1 VPRSASAAARS
12 RTPQPHPA
20 ASQHRSRSRTPRPEA
35 APGSRQSSPPKC
47 QNKQTCITMAEYLV
61 RNCAVPSR
69 IFDGKTHIIIRRG
82 GKNLVYP
89 LSHPLLPIEAT
100 DELATAWG
108 PLPPEA
114 EAEIADLVAKL
125 VPPLPAVTSKA
136 RPPAPQTEPTEKPTE
151 PGSRVRLP
159 LPVPPPVPP
168 LAPPAS
174 PAVPPRALPPP
185 PPAVPRRARGGSGG
199 TSRGGS
205 PLSLQSAHTE
215 FARRRTPSSRSSSP
229 SRQLTRTRG
238 GTSRGGSPLPLPAEP
253 SHWWDL
259 AFWLQLQ
266 SRPSPILC
274 IAHAETQEYGESRQQ
289 VNLGPYD
296 PSYQHELVI
305 DDDMGDRDV
314 EQALAPLNTEKD
326 GCFWAI
332 GKLGPLEIVGI
343 GSNKHKRV
351 NAIKFGMNIMHSLP
365 DVENRNVGNKGAI
378 VELLRHVRLTRSTA
392 KPSVPDRFIRWHR
405 GL

>member
-1 VPRSASAAARS
+1 MPRSAAAAARS
-12 RTPQPHPA
+12 RTPQ
-20 ASQHRSRSRTPRPEA
+20 HRSRSRRLETGLA
-35 APGSRQSSPPKC
+35 SGSRQSSPPKC

-69 IFDGKTHIIIRRG
+69 SLDGKTHIIIRRG
-82 GKNLVYP
+82 EKNLVYP

-100 DELATAWG
+100 DDLEVAWG

-151 PGSRVRLP
+151 PGRSRGRDAVRLP

-168 LAPPAS
+168 LAPPAP
-174 PAVPPRALPPP
+174 PAVPPRALPPA
-185 PPAVPRRARGGSGG
+185 PPAVPRRTRGGSGG
-199 TSRGGS
+199 SSRGGS
-205 PLSLQSAHTE
+205 PLPLQAAHTE
-215 FARRRTPSSRSSSP
+215 FARRRTPSSCSSSP
-229 SRQLTRTRG
+229 GRQLTRTRG
-238 GTSRGGSPLPLPAEP
+238 GTSRGGSPLPLPAES

-274 IAHAETQEYGESRQQ
+274 IAHAETPEYGESRQQ
-289 VNLGPYD
+289 VNLGSYD
-296 PSYQHELVI
+296 PSYQHGLVI

-351 NAIKFGMNIMHSLP
+351 NAIKFGINIMQCLP
-365 DVENRNVGNKGAI
+365 DVQNHAVGNTGAI

-392 KPSVPDRFIRWHR
+392 KPSVPDRFIQWHK